1 MIIVILY
8 FLHTLGND
16 QHTLV
21 KRQLTDET
29 DDRRRLKTKF
39 VNGVEVVV
47 RGNLRLLFT
56 SMTNLS
62 LISTSYFPSI
72 YEWKVVVVKKRKC
85 QCHSIANQVG

>member
-56 SMTNLS
+56 PLTNLS

-72 YEWKVVVVKKRKC
+72 YEWKVVVVKKKGNVSVTLL
-85 QCHSIANQVG
+85 QIK

>member
-56 SMTNLS
+56 SLTNLS

-72 YEWKVVVVKKRKC
+72 YEWKVVVKKGNVSVTLLQIK
-85 QCHSIANQVG
+85 

>member
-72 YEWKVVVVKKRKC
+72 YEWKVVVVKKKGNVSVTLL
-85 QCHSIANQVG
+85 QIK

>member
-56 SMTNLS
+56 PLTNLS

-72 YEWKVVVVKKRKC
+72 YEWKVVVVKKGNVSVTLLQIK
-85 QCHSIANQVG
+85 